1 MALEPLVAAPSLTR
15 VAPEKAP
22 AVVLPSRSSLDADP
36 RPLPVCLLPV
46 PAQCVRQ
53 GTLEA
58 GPSEAISK
66 PSKHDILHVS
76 GLAAGV
82 AAPAVPEDPKK
93 VAALL
98 RLIEPGQRLGGLSDF
113 AKAFCTEALCVRLL
127 RKYNGDLHRSTSKL
141 EAVLR
146 WRERNERLLSS
157 HRFQEASDL
166 RVIGFDVAGRPLLY
180 QCARNQL
187 LQNSKGLDQYVVRM
201 VQAIDMM
208 PPGVST
214 MTHIW
219 DMHGMRMLLNLNPNA
234 VLQLLSVLEGYF
246 AERMHELIIVDV
258 PQVAQFLVEAI
269 WPAVPE
275 RTRKK
280 VFFLSAKDALLHL
293 KESCAPALTAQIG
306 ALVERNRDPA
316 CSLEERRSDWK
327 QVDVSEV
334 PNPLMGS

>member
-1 MALEPLVAAPSLTR
+1 
-15 VAPEKAP
+15 
-22 AVVLPSRSSLDADP
+22 
-36 RPLPVCLLPV
+36 
-46 PAQCVRQ
+46 
-53 GTLEA
+53 
-58 GPSEAISK
+58 
-66 PSKHDILHVS
+66 
-76 GLAAGV
+76 
-82 AAPAVPEDPKK
+82 
-93 VAALL
+93 
-98 RLIEPGQRLGGLSDF
+98 
-113 AKAFCTEALCVRLL
+113 
-127 RKYNGDLHRSTSKL
+127 
-141 EAVLR
+141 
-146 WRERNERLLSS
+146 
-157 HRFQEASDL
+157 
-166 RVIGFDVAGRPLLY
+166 
-180 QCARNQL
+180 
-187 LQNSKGLDQYVVRM
+187 M

-316 CSLEERRSDWK
+316 CSLEERRNDWK
-327 QVDVSEV
+327 QAHEEACEPRPLHAPTQLQLVVV
-334 PNPLMGS
+334 PSCALGRLTAGVCCPLECLESMVPSSSSVAGMLLSIAVVYVLPFPPLHGV